1 MVFSDLVIIH
11 SSMEQST
18 INSCTTGAIRSV
30 LHRNRKI
37 KQDFEITKIKRI
49 GSMERADFA
58 LLRVQ
63 GEFVVSIETKTRELP
78 EFIESCYVETVL

>member
-1 MVFSDLVIIH
+1 
-11 SSMEQST
+11 
-18 INSCTTGAIRSV
+18 
-30 LHRNRKI
+30 
-37 KQDFEITKIKRI
+37 
-49 GSMERADFA
+49 MERADFA